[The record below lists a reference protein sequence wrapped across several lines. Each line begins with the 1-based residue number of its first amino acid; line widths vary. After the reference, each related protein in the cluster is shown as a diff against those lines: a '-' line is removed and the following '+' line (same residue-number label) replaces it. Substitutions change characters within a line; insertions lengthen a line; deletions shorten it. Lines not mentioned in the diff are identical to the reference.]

1 MPKRNEWVLN
11 LGVFI
16 LVSLLSL
23 GAAETVARFFFKPM
37 DFLLPV
43 LVEDPIYRY
52 RIRAGSAGHDSNGF
66 RNENV
71 PESVDIVTIGDSQ
84 TYGTLVPHRDAW
96 PAVLRGLTGRSVY
109 NMALGG
115 YGPAQYY
122 QLLIQKA
129 LKMHPEIIIFNFYLG
144 NDLMDTF
151 NHVYETP
158 ALSGLRDPKFQKKD
172 VFQEFDFI
180 YKPQWRFL
188 GAFREWMACHS
199 VFYRLITAKLKDLA
213 QWEQIQAHAQDKGFA
228 IIQTGNGKYLTTIS
242 CSQFLVTSNL
252 EDPRILEGLRL
263 TELLAGKM
271 NDVCRREGIACYFM
285 TFPSKVYIYDSF
297 LQKKGQPEM
306 CQSVIRDEKIILD
319 RLKAFFEKNHMAYI
333 DAGDMLRS
341 HASLEESICPKD
353 EEDHLTREGN
363 RILAQEVADYL
374 KKRGH
379 V

>member
-1 MPKRNEWVLN
+1 MSKRNEWVLN
-11 LGVFI
+11 LGIFV

-23 GAAETVARFFFKPM
+23 GAAETVVRFFFKPM

-43 LVEDPIYRY
+43 LVEDPVYRY

-96 PAVLRGLTGRSVY
+96 PAVLQNLTGKSVY

-129 LKMHPEIIIFNFYLG
+129 LPMHPKIIIFNFYLG
-144 NDLMDTF
+144 NDLMDAF

-158 ALSGLRDPKFQKKD
+158 ALSSLRDPKFQKKD
-172 VFQEFDFI
+172 VFQEFDFA
-180 YKPQWRFL
+180 YKPPWRFL
-188 GAFREWMACHS
+188 GAFREWLACHS
-199 VFYRLITAKLKDLA
+199 VVYRLITAKLKGIA
-213 QWEQIQAHAQDKGFA
+213 QLEQIQAHVRDKGFSA
-228 IIQTGNGKYLTTIS
+228 IQASKGNYLTTVS

-263 TELLAGKM
+263 TELFAGKM
-271 NDVCRREGIACYFM
+271 NDVCRREGIACYFI

-297 LQKKGQPEM
+297 LQKKDHSEI
-306 CQSVIRDEKIILD
+306 CRSVIKYEKIILN
-319 RLKAFFEKNHMAYI
+319 RLKTFFEKNHMAYI

-341 HASLEESICPKD
+341 RASLEEPVCPKD
-353 EEDHLTREGN
+353 EEDHLTLEGN
-363 RILAQEVADYL
+363 RLLAQEVADVL